1 MNSQP
6 DPGHT
11 GNFGLAWLFLCV
23 AFCAHVADE
32 TLTGFLDVY
41 NPTVLAVRAQ
51 HPWFTM
57 PTFKFQ
63 EWLIGLILANAVFLV
78 LTPLAYR
85 KVRWLRPLAYFYAC
99 IMLLN
104 GLGHTVATIFGRTV
118 STVHFRRP
126 APGFYSSPLLFTASI
141 YLLFCLTRTRQ
152 KKRATD
158 F

>member
-32 TLTGFLDVY
+32 ALTGFLDVY

-57 PTFKFQ
+57 PTFKFR
-63 EWLIGLILANAVFLV
+63 EWFIGLIVANAVFLL
-78 LTPLAYR
+78 LTARISKGALAAPAR
-85 KVRWLRPLAYFYAC
+85 LLVRLRNAAERPGPHPQQPD
-99 IMLLN
+99 N
-104 GLGHTVATIFGRTV
+104 GMETLPR
-118 STVHFRRP
+118 
-126 APGFYSSPLLFTASI
+126 
-141 YLLFCLTRTRQ
+141 
-152 KKRATD
+152 
-158 F
+158 

>member
-57 PTFKFQ
+57 PTFKIPRTVDRAHPC
-63 EWLIGLILANAVFLV
+63 ERVVLAADTARISEGALAAPGGLFL
-78 LTPLAYR
+78 R
-85 KVRWLRPLAYFYAC
+85 LRT
-99 IMLLN
+99 LLN
-104 GLGHTVATIFGRTV
+104 GLGHTMATIFGRTV
-118 STVHFRRP
+118 SAGSLPPTSL
-126 APGFYSSPLLFTASI
+126 GLL
-141 YLLFCLTRTRQ
+141 LL
-152 KKRATD
+152 ATTFLRFD
-158 F
+158 LSRVSLK